1 MEWKWNYGQGVLVLP
16 STVPEADA
24 TPEQLRVLLW
34 LASDPTLFA
43 KPAQLARLAGADREE
58 IGDILDFWQSVGVLS
73 NGKEAQESKKAQ
85 RKPTDK
91 PAKPATDTKKTT
103 SATEAKP
110 AAEAKPAVEAK
121 PAAEA
126 KPAFLARADELPNYS
141 TAELSDLLEKS
152 QSLRMLVNE
161 AQNIWGKVFNPY
173 EAQLLVGLS
182 DYLRLDDEY
191 ILLLLAHS
199 KRIGKKS
206 LREVERYALR
216 LVDDGVTNVAALE
229 KFVKCA
235 EMWRTIEGKIRT
247 MFDLGNRAFTAKE
260 EKMLSNWTSYGYG
273 EDIIRRA
280 YEITVNAT
288 NKPSLPYANSIL
300 ERWHSEG
307 LDTAAQIDAKLDAER
322 EKKGQA
328 VMTGSFDTDDF
339 FEAALKRSF
348 YTEPLTAPPAD
359 GSTEEKHGL

>member
-43 KPAQLARLAGADREE
+43 KPAQLARLAGADRDE
-58 IGDILDFWQSVGVLS
+58 IGEILDFWQSVGVLS
-73 NGKEAQESKKAQ
+73 DGKEVQESKKAQ

-91 PAKPATDTKKTT
+91 PAKSAAAKPMADTKPAT
-103 SATEAKP
+103 
-110 AAEAKPAVEAK
+110 EAK

-182 DYLRLDDEY
+182 DYLRLDNEY

-216 LVDDGVTNVAALE
+216 LVDDGVTDAAALE
-229 KFVKCA
+229 EFVK
-235 EMWRTIEGKIRT
+235 RTEARRTLQGKIRA
-247 MFDLGNRAFTAKE
+247 MFGLGSRSFTAKE
-260 EKMLSNWTSYGYG
+260 NAMLDNWISYGYG

-280 YEITVNAT
+280 YEITVGAINE
-288 NKPSLPYANSIL
+288 PSLPYANSIL

-339 FEAALKRSF
+339 FEAALKRS
-348 YTEPLTAPPAD
+348 YSTTDA
-359 GSTEEKHGL
+359 STEKSHTEDKHGL

>member
-43 KPAQLARLAGADREE
+43 KPAQLARLADADREE

-91 PAKPATDTKKTT
+91 PAKSATAKPMADTK
-103 SATEAKP
+103 P
-110 AAEAKPAVEAK
+110 VAEAKPAVEAK

-216 LVDDGVTNVAALE
+216 LVDDGVTDAAALE
-229 KFVKCA
+229 EFVK
-235 EMWRTIEGKIRT
+235 RTEARRTLQGKIRA
-247 MFDLGNRAFTAKE
+247 MFGLGSRSFTAKE
-260 EKMLSNWTSYGYG
+260 NAMLDNWTAYGYG

-280 YEITVNAT
+280 YEITVGAINE
-288 NKPSLPYANSIL
+288 PSLPYANSIL

-348 YTEPLTAPPAD
+348 YTEPLTAPHAD

>member
-73 NGKEAQESKKAQ
+73 NDKEAQESKKAQ

-91 PAKPATDTKKTT
+91 PAKSATAKPMADTKPAT
-103 SATEAKP
+103 
-110 AAEAKPAVEAK
+110 EAK

>member
-110 AAEAKPAVEAK
+110 AAEAKPALEAK

-348 YTEPLTAPPAD
+348 YTEPLTAPHAD

>member
-73 NGKEAQESKKAQ
+73 NDKEAQESKKEQ

-91 PAKPATDTKKTT
+91 PAKPAIDTKKTT
-103 SATEAKP
+103 SATETKP
-110 AAEAKPAVEAK
+110 ALEAK

-216 LVDDGVTNVAALE
+216 LVDDGVTDAAALE
-229 KFVKCA
+229 EFVK
-235 EMWRTIEGKIRT
+235 RTEARRTLQGKIRA
-247 MFDLGNRAFTAKE
+247 MFGLGSRSFTAKE
-260 EKMLSNWTSYGYG
+260 NAMLDNWISYGYG

-280 YEITVNAT
+280 YEITVGAINE
-288 NKPSLPYANSIL
+288 PSLPYANSIL

>member
-16 STVPEADA
+16 STVPEVDA

-43 KPAQLARLAGADREE
+43 KPAQLARLAGADRDE

-73 NGKEAQESKKAQ
+73 DGKEAQENKKAQ
-85 RKPTDK
+85 KK
-91 PAKPATDTKKTT
+91 PAKSATDTKTT
-103 SATEAKP
+103 SATKSN
-110 AAEAKPAVEAK
+110 

-141 TAELSDLLEKS
+141 TAELSELLEKS

-216 LVDDGVTNVAALE
+216 LVDDGVTDAAALE
-229 KFVKCA
+229 EFVK
-235 EMWRTIEGKIRT
+235 RTEARRTLQGKIRA
-247 MFDLGNRAFTAKE
+247 MFGLGSRAFTAKE
-260 EKMLSNWTSYGYG
+260 NTMLDNWTSYGYG

-280 YEITVNAT
+280 YEITVGAINE
-288 NKPSLPYANSIL
+288 PSLPYANSIL

-307 LDTAAQIDAKLDAER
+307 LDTVAQIDAKLDAER

-339 FEAALKRSF
+339 FEAALKRS
-348 YTEPLTAPPAD
+348 YSTTDTP
-359 GSTEEKHGL
+359 TEESHTEDKHGL

>member
-43 KPAQLARLAGADREE
+43 KPAQLARLAGADRDE
-58 IGDILDFWQSVGVLS
+58 IGEILDFWQSVGVLS
-73 NGKEAQESKKAQ
+73 DGKEVQESKKAQ

-91 PAKPATDTKKTT
+91 PAKSAAAKPMADTKPAT
-103 SATEAKP
+103 
-110 AAEAKPAVEAK
+110 EAK

-182 DYLRLDDEY
+182 DYLRLDNEY

-216 LVDDGVTNVAALE
+216 LVDDGVTDAAALE
-229 KFVKCA
+229 EFVK
-235 EMWRTIEGKIRT
+235 RTEARRTLQGKIRT
-247 MFDLGNRAFTAKE
+247 MFGLGSRSFTAKE
-260 EKMLSNWTSYGYG
+260 NAMLDNWISYSYG

-280 YEITVNAT
+280 YEITVGAINE
-288 NKPSLPYANSIL
+288 PSLPYTNSIL

-339 FEAALKRSF
+339 FEAALKRS
-348 YTEPLTAPPAD
+348 YSTTDTPTEK
-359 GSTEEKHGL
+359 SHTEDKHGL

>member
-1 MEWKWNYGQGVLVLP
+1 MEWKWNYGQDVLVLP
-16 STVPEADA
+16 ATVPEVDA

-58 IGDILDFWQSVGVLS
+58 ISDILDFWQSVGVLS
-73 NGKEAQESKKAQ
+73 GDGAPQERRKAQ
-85 RKPTDK
+85 KKPTDK
-91 PAKPATDTKKTT
+91 PAKPTADAK

-110 AAEAKPAVEAK
+110 AAI
-121 PAAEA
+121 
-126 KPAFLARADELPNYS
+126 LARADELPNYS
-141 TAELSDLLEKS
+141 TAELAALLEKS

-191 ILLLLAHS
+191 ILLLLAHC
-199 KRIGKKS
+199 KRIGKRS

-216 LVDDGVTNVAALE
+216 LVDDGVTDATALE
-229 KFVKCA
+229 EFVK
-235 EMWRTIEGKIRT
+235 RTEARRTLQGKIRT
-247 MFDLGNRAFTAKE
+247 MFGLGSRSFTAKE
-260 EKMLSNWTSYGYG
+260 NAMLDNWTAYGYG

-280 YEITVNAT
+280 YEITVGAINE
-288 NKPSLPYANSIL
+288 PSLPYANSIL

-339 FEAALKRSF
+339 FEAALNRSF

>member
-43 KPAQLARLAGADREE
+43 KPAQLARLAGADRDE
-58 IGDILDFWQSVGVLS
+58 IGEILDFWQSVGVLS
-73 NGKEAQESKKAQ
+73 DGKEVQESKKAQ
-85 RKPTDK
+85 KKPTK
-91 PAKPATDTKKTT
+91 SATDTKKAT
-103 SATEAKP
+103 SATEAKSTAEAKP
-110 AAEAKPAVEAK
+110 AAEAKS
-121 PAAEA
+121 
-126 KPAFLARADELPNYS
+126 AFLARADELPNYS

-182 DYLRLDDEY
+182 DYLRLDNEY

-216 LVDDGVTNVAALE
+216 LVDDGVTDAAALE
-229 KFVKCA
+229 EFVK
-235 EMWRTIEGKIRT
+235 RTEARRPLQGKIRA
-247 MFDLGNRAFTAKE
+247 MFGLGSRSFTAKE
-260 EKMLSNWTSYGYG
+260 NAMLDNWISYGYG

-280 YEITVNAT
+280 YEITVGAINE
-288 NKPSLPYANSIL
+288 PSLPYANSIL

-339 FEAALKRSF
+339 FEAALKRS
-348 YTEPLTAPPAD
+348 YSTTDA
-359 GSTEEKHGL
+359 STEKSHTEDKHGL

>member
-73 NGKEAQESKKAQ
+73 NDKEAQESKKAQ
-85 RKPTDK
+85 RKPTK

-191 ILLLLAHS
+191 ILLMLAHS

-216 LVDDGVTNVAALE
+216 LVDDGVTDAAALE
-229 KFVKCA
+229 EFVK
-235 EMWRTIEGKIRT
+235 RTEARRTLQGKIRA
-247 MFDLGNRAFTAKE
+247 MFGLGSRSFTAKE
-260 EKMLSNWTSYGYG
+260 STMLDNWISYGYG

-280 YEITVNAT
+280 YEITVGAINE
-288 NKPSLPYANSIL
+288 PSLPYANSIL

>member
-16 STVPEADA
+16 ATVPEVDA

-43 KPAQLARLAGADREE
+43 KPAQLARLAGADRDE

-73 NGKEAQESKKAQ
+73 GGTDAQAGKKAQ
-85 RKPTDK
+85 KKPTDK
-91 PAKPATDTKKTT
+91 PAKPATAKPTADAK

-110 AAEAKPAVEAK
+110 AAI
-121 PAAEA
+121 
-126 KPAFLARADELPNYS
+126 LARADELPNYS
-141 TAELSDLLEKS
+141 TAELAALLEKS

-191 ILLLLAHS
+191 ILLLLAHC
-199 KRIGKKS
+199 KRIGKRS

-216 LVDDGVTNVAALE
+216 LVDDGVTDPAALE
-229 KFVKCA
+229 EFVK
-235 EMWRTIEGKIRT
+235 RTEARRTLQGKIRT
-247 MFDLGNRAFTAKE
+247 MFGLGSRSFTAKE
-260 EKMLSNWTSYGYG
+260 NTMLDNWTAYGYG

-280 YEITVNAT
+280 YEITVGAINE
-288 NKPSLPYANSIL
+288 PSLPYANSIL
-300 ERWHSEG
+300 ERWHGEG

-339 FEAALKRSF
+339 FEAALNRSF

>member
-73 NGKEAQESKKAQ
+73 NGKETQESKKAQ

-110 AAEAKPAVEAK
+110 AAEAKPA
-121 PAAEA
+121 
-126 KPAFLARADELPNYS
+126 FLARADELPNYS

-152 QSLRMLVNE
+152 QSLRVLIEE
-161 AQNIWGKVFNPY
+161 AQNTWGKIFNPY
-173 EAQLLVGLS
+173 ETTILVGLS
-182 DYLRLDDEY
+182 DYLGLDNEY
-191 ILLLLAHS
+191 ILLLLAHC
-199 KRIGKKS
+199 KRVGKKS
-206 LREVERYALR
+206 LREVEYYALR
-216 LVDDGVTNVAALE
+216 LVDKGITDATALE
-229 KFVKCA
+229 EYIKCN
-235 EMWRTIEGKIRT
+235 EMRRSIEGKIRT
-247 MFDLGNRAFTAKE
+247 MFGLGSRAFTTKE
-260 EKMLSNWTSYGYG
+260 ETMINNWASYGYG

-280 YEITVNAT
+280 YDITVGTA
-288 NKPSLPYANSIL
+288 KEASIPYANSIL
-300 ERWHSEG
+300 KCWHSEG

-339 FEAALKRSF
+339 FEAALKRS
-348 YTEPLTAPPAD
+348 YSTTDA
-359 GSTEEKHGL
+359 STEKSHTEDKHGL

>member
-91 PAKPATDTKKTT
+91 PAKSATDTKKTT

-110 AAEAKPAVEAK
+110 ALEAK

-216 LVDDGVTNVAALE
+216 LVDDGVTDAAALE
-229 KFVKCA
+229 EFVK
-235 EMWRTIEGKIRT
+235 RTEARRTLQGKIRA
-247 MFDLGNRAFTAKE
+247 MFGLGSRSFTAKE
-260 EKMLSNWTSYGYG
+260 NAMLDNWISYGYG

-280 YEITVNAT
+280 YEITVGAINE
-288 NKPSLPYANSIL
+288 PSLPYANSIL

-339 FEAALKRSF
+339 FEAALKRS
-348 YTEPLTAPPAD
+348 YSTTDTP
-359 GSTEEKHGL
+359 TEESHTEDKHGL

>member
-91 PAKPATDTKKTT
+91 PAKPATAKSMADTKP
-103 SATEAKP
+103 ATEAKP
-110 AAEAKPAVEAK
+110 AAESKPAT
-121 PAAEA
+121 EA

-216 LVDDGVTNVAALE
+216 LVDDGVTDAAALE
-229 KFVKCA
+229 EFVK
-235 EMWRTIEGKIRT
+235 RTEARRTLQGEIRA
-247 MFDLGNRAFTAKE
+247 MFGLGSRSFTAKE
-260 EKMLSNWTSYGYG
+260 NAMLDNWISYGYG

-280 YEITVNAT
+280 YEITVGAINE
-288 NKPSLPYANSIL
+288 PSLPYANSIL

>member
-16 STVPEADA
+16 ATVPEVDA

-58 IGDILDFWQSVGVLS
+58 ISDILDFWQSVGVLS
-73 NGKEAQESKKAQ
+73 GDGAPQERRKAQ
-85 RKPTDK
+85 KKPTDK
-91 PAKPATDTKKTT
+91 PAKPAADTK
-103 SATEAKP
+103 SAGDTKP
-110 AAEAKPAVEAK
+110 AAV
-121 PAAEA
+121 A

-141 TAELSDLLEKS
+141 TAELAALLEKS

-191 ILLLLAHS
+191 ILLLLAHC
-199 KRIGKKS
+199 KRIGKRS

-216 LVDDGVTNVAALE
+216 LVDDGVTDATALE
-229 KFVKCA
+229 EFVK
-235 EMWRTIEGKIRT
+235 RTEARRTLQGKIRT
-247 MFDLGNRAFTAKE
+247 MFGLGSRSFTAKE
-260 EKMLSNWTSYGYG
+260 NAMLDNWTAYGYG

-280 YEITVNAT
+280 YEITVGAINE
-288 NKPSLPYANSIL
+288 PSLPYANSIL

-339 FEAALKRSF
+339 FEAALNRSF

>member
-34 LASDPTLFA
+34 VASDPTLFA
-43 KPAQLARLAGADREE
+43 KPAQLARLAGADRDE
-58 IGDILDFWQSVGVLS
+58 IGEILDFWQSVGVLS
-73 NGKEAQESKKAQ
+73 DGKEAQESKKAQ
-85 RKPTDK
+85 KK
-91 PAKPATDTKKTT
+91 PAKSATDTKKAT
-103 SATEAKP
+103 SAT
-110 AAEAKPAVEAK
+110 EAK

-182 DYLRLDDEY
+182 DYLRLDNEY

-216 LVDDGVTNVAALE
+216 LVDDGVTDAAALE
-229 KFVKCA
+229 EFVK
-235 EMWRTIEGKIRT
+235 RTEARRTLQGKIRA
-247 MFDLGNRAFTAKE
+247 MFGLGSRSFTAKE
-260 EKMLSNWTSYGYG
+260 NTMLDNWISYGYG

-280 YEITVNAT
+280 YEITVGAINE
-288 NKPSLPYANSIL
+288 PSLPYANSIL

-339 FEAALKRSF
+339 FEAALKRS
-348 YTEPLTAPPAD
+348 YSTTDA
-359 GSTEEKHGL
+359 STEKSHTEDKHGL

>member
-43 KPAQLARLAGADREE
+43 KPAQLARLAGADRDE
-58 IGDILDFWQSVGVLS
+58 IGEILDFWQSVGVLS
-73 NGKEAQESKKAQ
+73 DGKEVQESKKAQ

-91 PAKPATDTKKTT
+91 PAKSATAKPMADTKPAT
-103 SATEAKP
+103 
-110 AAEAKPAVEAK
+110 EAK

-182 DYLRLDDEY
+182 DYLRLDNEY

-216 LVDDGVTNVAALE
+216 LVDDGVTDAAALE
-229 KFVKCA
+229 EFVK
-235 EMWRTIEGKIRT
+235 RTEARRTLQGKIRA
-247 MFDLGNRAFTAKE
+247 MFGLGSRSFTAKE
-260 EKMLSNWTSYGYG
+260 NAMLDNWISYGYG

-280 YEITVNAT
+280 YEITVGAINE
-288 NKPSLPYANSIL
+288 PSLPYANSIL

-307 LDTAAQIDAKLDAER
+307 LTTAAQIDAKLDAER

-339 FEAALKRSF
+339 FEAALKRS
-348 YTEPLTAPPAD
+348 YSTTDA
-359 GSTEEKHGL
+359 STEKSHTEDKHGL

>member
-73 NGKEAQESKKAQ
+73 NDKEAQESKKVQ
-85 RKPTDK
+85 RKSTDK
-91 PAKPATDTKKTT
+91 PAKSATDTKKTT
-103 SATEAKP
+103 SAT
-110 AAEAKPAVEAK
+110 EAK

-141 TAELSDLLEKS
+141 TTELSDLLEKS
-152 QSLRMLVNE
+152 QSLRMLIEE
-161 AQNIWGKVFNPY
+161 AQNTWGKIFNPY
-173 EAQLLVGLS
+173 ETTILVGLS
-182 DYLRLDDEY
+182 DYLGLDNEY
-191 ILLLLAHS
+191 ILLLLAHC
-199 KRIGKKS
+199 KRVGKKS
-206 LREVERYALR
+206 LREVEYYALR
-216 LVDDGVTNVAALE
+216 LVDKGITDATALE
-229 KFVKCA
+229 EYIKCN
-235 EMWRTIEGKIRT
+235 EMRRSIEGKIRT
-247 MFDLGNRAFTAKE
+247 MFGLGSRAFTTKE
-260 EKMLSNWTSYGYG
+260 ETMINNWASYGYG

-280 YEITVNAT
+280 YDITVGTA
-288 NKPSLPYANSIL
+288 KEASIPYANSIL
-300 ERWHSEG
+300 KCWHSEG

-339 FEAALKRSF
+339 FEAALKRS
-348 YTEPLTAPPAD
+348 YSTTDA
-359 GSTEEKHGL
+359 STEKSHTEDKHGL